1 MITKEIIENTNSQ
14 GMPTLKELFEKLP
27 KEEALKGIGIM
38 VILGLSALAINTIKE
53 IVMKK

>member
-1 MITKEIIENTNSQ
+1 
-14 GMPTLKELFEKLP
+14 MPALKELFEKLP

-38 VILGLSALAINTIKE
+38 VILGFSALVINTIKE

>member
-14 GMPTLKELFEKLP
+14 GMPALKELFEKLP

-38 VILGLSALAINTIKE
+38 VILGLSALVINTIKE